1 MNHAALILASGSPRR
16 RELLSLTGLPYVV
29 DAPEVDESCA
39 LPPEEA
45 VQEISRRKGL
55 AGAAAHPGC
64 VVLSADTLVA
74 VDGKALGKPHSE
86 EEAFQMLSLLSGRW
100 HQVYTGVC
108 AVDAQ
113 GMVHQRVVGTQV
125 HFCPM
130 TEEEIRR
137 YIATG
142 EPMDKAGAYAVQGI
156 AGLWIDK
163 LEGSY
168 SNVIGLPMHT
178 VRELLDECGLHC
190 WRRMMNLIKGWYRYA
205 LQSARHWA

>member
-142 EPMDKAGAYAVQGI
+142 EPMDKAGAYGIQGSFAAHI
-156 AGLWIDK
+156 RGID
-163 LEGSY
+163 GSY
-168 SNVIGLPMHT
+168 TNVMGLPVGRLYQELKRICPEKIEELLKHT
-178 VRELLDECGLHC
+178 V
-190 WRRMMNLIKGWYRYA
+190 
-205 LQSARHWA
+205 

>member
-113 GMVHQRVVGTQV
+113 GMVHQRVVGTRV

-130 TEEEIRR
+130 TEEEYDAFWQALTSAAISPRANRWTRR
-137 YIATG
+137 AR
-142 EPMDKAGAYAVQGI
+142 MRCRA
-156 AGLWIDK
+156 
-163 LEGSY
+163 
-168 SNVIGLPMHT
+168 LPG
-178 VRELLDECGLHC
+178 CGLTSS
-190 WRRMMNLIKGWYRYA
+190 K
-205 LQSARHWA
+205 ARTAT

>member
-86 EEAFQMLSLLSGRW
+86 EERSRCCPCCPGGGIRCTQACAPWMRRAWFISGSW
-100 HQVYTGVC
+100 G
-108 AVDAQ
+108 
-113 GMVHQRVVGTQV
+113 
-125 HFCPM
+125 
-130 TEEEIRR
+130 RR
-137 YIATG
+137 CI
-142 EPMDKAGAYAVQGI
+142 
-156 AGLWIDK
+156 
-163 LEGSY
+163 
-168 SNVIGLPMHT
+168 
-178 VRELLDECGLHC
+178 
-190 WRRMMNLIKGWYRYA
+190 
-205 LQSARHWA
+205 SAR

>member
-113 GMVHQRVVGTQV
+113 GMVHQRVVGTRV

-130 TEEEIRR
+130 TEEEIRLSIR
-137 YIATG
+137 RQRQMCIRDRSAAISPRANRWTRRAR
-142 EPMDKAGAYAVQGI
+142 MRCRA
-156 AGLWIDK
+156 
-163 LEGSY
+163 
-168 SNVIGLPMHT
+168 LPG
-178 VRELLDECGLHC
+178 CGLTSS
-190 WRRMMNLIKGWYRYA
+190 K
-205 LQSARHWA
+205 ARTAT

>member
-100 HQVYTGVC
+100 HQVYTGVRRGC
-108 AVDAQ
+108 AGHGSSAGRGDAGAFLSDDGGGNPPLYRHGRTDGQGGRVCGAGHCWAVD
-113 GMVHQRVVGTQV
+113 
-125 HFCPM
+125 
-130 TEEEIRR
+130 
-137 YIATG
+137 
-142 EPMDKAGAYAVQGI
+142 
-156 AGLWIDK
+156 
-163 LEGSY
+163 
-168 SNVIGLPMHT
+168 
-178 VRELLDECGLHC
+178 
-190 WRRMMNLIKGWYRYA
+190 
-205 LQSARHWA
+205 

>member
-29 DAPEVDESCA
+29 DAPEVDESCT

-130 TEEEIRR
+130 T
-137 YIATG
+137 
-142 EPMDKAGAYAVQGI
+142 AGAYAVQGI

-190 WRRMMNLIKGWYRYA
+190 WRA
-205 LQSARHWA
+205 

>member
-142 EPMDKAGAYAVQGI
+142 EPMDKAGAYAMQEIG
-156 AGLWIDK
+156 GLFVERID
-163 LEGSY
+163 GSPT
-168 SNVIGLPMHT
+168 NVIGLPLA
-178 VRELLDECGLHC
+178 VVASLLQAAGLYPGDEIL
-190 WRRMMNLIKGWYRYA
+190 R
-205 LQSARHWA
+205 

>member
-113 GMVHQRVVGTQV
+113 QLEIFGSDVAPRHGIEEAQRVC
-125 HFCPM
+125 F
-130 TEEEIRR
+130 I
-137 YIATG
+137 
-142 EPMDKAGAYAVQGI
+142 
-156 AGLWIDK
+156 
-163 LEGSY
+163 SY
-168 SNVIGLPMHT
+168 FQL
-178 VRELLDECGLHC
+178 
-190 WRRMMNLIKGWYRYA
+190 
-205 LQSARHWA
+205 